1 MIPYAYEIRWLSILL
16 QLLAWE
22 AHNPFVFV
30 INAGQAIVAAV
41 TSGNKR
47 FFLGTDSAPHDR
59 LKKESACGCA
69 GVFNAPVALSVYAKV
84 FEEVYLDCLFLFHMP
99 THLSFFVSL

>member
-1 MIPYAYEIRWLSILL
+1 MPMKLDGYRFCYSFWLEKHVS
-16 QLLAWE
+16 
-22 AHNPFVFV
+22 PFAFV
-30 INAGQAIVAAV
+30 INAGQAIVAVV

-47 FFLGTDSAPHDR
+47 FFAGTDSAPHDR

-84 FEEVYLDCLFLFHMP
+84 FEEVYLDCVFLFHVP
-99 THLSFFVSL
+99 THLSFFISCMTI